1 MAQTTPDA
9 SFGPVLVIS
18 VLPNAY
24 FVDYS
29 CRYYKTLV
37 SIYKK
42 RKKFKKKLTYGPN
55 DARCV
60 IWARS
65 RHLRPPYCVLHRLQL

>member
-18 VLPNAY
+18 VLPTAY
-24 FVDYS
+24 FVDYN

-37 SIYKK
+37 SNEKK
-42 RKKFKKKLTYGPN
+42 NKRN
-55 DARCV
+55 
-60 IWARS
+60 
-65 RHLRPPYCVLHRLQL
+65 